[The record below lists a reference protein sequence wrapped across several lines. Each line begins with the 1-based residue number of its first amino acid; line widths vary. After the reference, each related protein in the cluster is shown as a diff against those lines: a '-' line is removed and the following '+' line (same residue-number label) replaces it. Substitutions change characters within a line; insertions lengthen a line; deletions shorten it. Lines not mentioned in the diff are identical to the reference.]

1 MKALVIG
8 AGMMGSALAYDLAHS
23 SGVEKV
29 YLADIDFDRA
39 ESAAKTIGANVTPV
53 KLDVNSHDDVVYVM
67 EQVDV
72 VCGATSYNHNLLLTK
87 AAIETGK
94 HFCDLGGNMDVVYR
108 QMDLH
113 EKAKAAGVL
122 IIPNCGLAPGLA
134 AILGAGGAKYFDAVD
149 EIHLR
154 VGGLPQHP
162 VPPLNYQIVFSVE
175 GLINEYLEPAEVIRN
190 GKPQKVSSM
199 DDLEEIEFPQPF
211 GKVQAFNTSGGISTL
226 TNMFNGKVKT
236 LDYKTIRYKGHCE
249 KFKTLLDLGFASSE
263 PLMVG
268 NSVKTA
274 RELFQELLKKKLPSS
289 GHDLILMRV
298 WIQGTKNKEQRT
310 LTYEMIDYFDEK
322 TKISSMMRTTS
333 FPTSIIAQM
342 IVNGTIKDR
351 GVLPPEQCVP
361 VQPLIEELKKR
372 NIIIKESLK

>member
-23 SGVEKV
+23 DDVEKV

-39 ESAAKTIGANVTPV
+39 ENAAKMIGANVIPV

-94 HFCDLGGNMDVVYR
+94 HFCDLGGNMDVVYK
-108 QMDLH
+108 QMELN
-113 EKAKAAGVL
+113 EKAKAADVL

-134 AILGAGGAKYFDAVD
+134 AILGAGGAKYFDFVD

-162 VPPLNYQIVFSVE
+162 IPPLNYQIVFSVE

-190 GKPQKVSSM
+190 GTPQKVSSM
-199 DDLEEIEFPQPF
+199 EDLEELEFPQPF
-211 GKVQAFNTSGGISTL
+211 GKVEAFNTSGGISTL
-226 TNMFNGKVKT
+226 TTMFNGKVKA

-298 WIQGTKNKEQRT
+298 WIQGTKNNEQKT

-342 IVNGTIKDR
+342 VVNSTIKER

-361 VQPLIEELKKR
+361 VQPLINELKKR
-372 NIIIKESLK
+372 NIIINESLR

>member
-23 SGVEKV
+23 DDVEKV

-39 ESAAKTIGANVTPV
+39 ESAAKTIGVNVTPV

-94 HFCDLGGNMDVVYR
+94 HFCDLGGNMDVVYK
-108 QMDLH
+108 QMELN
-113 EKAKAAGVL
+113 EKAKAADVL

-134 AILGAGGAKYFDAVD
+134 AILGAGGAKYFDFVD

-162 VPPLNYQIVFSVE
+162 IPPLNYQIVFSVE

-190 GKPQKVSSM
+190 GTPQKISSM
-199 DDLEEIEFPQPF
+199 EDLEELEFPQPF
-211 GKVQAFNTSGGISTL
+211 GKVEAFNTSGGISTL
-226 TNMFNGKVKT
+226 TTMFNGKVKA

-268 NSVKTA
+268 NSGENRA
-274 RELFQELLKKKLPSS
+274 RIIS
-289 GHDLILMRV
+289 GI
-298 WIQGTKNKEQRT
+298 
-310 LTYEMIDYFDEK
+310 
-322 TKISSMMRTTS
+322 
-333 FPTSIIAQM
+333 
-342 IVNGTIKDR
+342 
-351 GVLPPEQCVP
+351 
-361 VQPLIEELKKR
+361 IEEEAPFER
-372 NIIIKESLK
+372 T

>member
-23 SGVEKV
+23 DDVEKV

-39 ESAAKTIGANVTPV
+39 ESAAKTIGVNVTPV

-94 HFCDLGGNMDVVYR
+94 HFCDLGGNMDVVYK
-108 QMDLH
+108 QMELN
-113 EKAKAAGVL
+113 EKAKAADVL

-134 AILGAGGAKYFDAVD
+134 AILGAGGAKYFDFVD

-162 VPPLNYQIVFSVE
+162 IPPLNYQIVFSVE

-190 GKPQKVSSM
+190 GTPQKVSSM
-199 DDLEEIEFPQPF
+199 EDLEEIEFPQPF
-211 GKVQAFNTSGGISTL
+211 GKVEAFNTSGGISTL
-226 TNMFNGKVKT
+226 TTMFNGKVKA

-298 WIQGTKNKEQRT
+298 WVQGTKNNQRKT

-342 IVNGTIKDR
+342 VVNSTIKER

-361 VQPLIEELKKR
+361 VQPLINELKKR
-372 NIIIKESLK
+372 NIIINESLR